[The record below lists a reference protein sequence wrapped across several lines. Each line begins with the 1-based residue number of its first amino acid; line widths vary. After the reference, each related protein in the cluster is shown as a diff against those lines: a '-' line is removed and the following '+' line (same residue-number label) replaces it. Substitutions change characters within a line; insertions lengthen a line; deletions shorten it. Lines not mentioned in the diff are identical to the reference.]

1 MRLQLNEE
9 IHMLDIDNVQDSLI
23 KNVQFCVPVMLLG
36 LYQTLSA
43 HYWHL
48 LMLETQI
55 HLVSMTCVTFSL
67 GVETEQGVNWQW

>member
-9 IHMLDIDNVQDSLI
+9 IHMLDTDNVQDSLI
-23 KNVQFCVPVMLLG
+23 KNVPFYVPAMLLG

-67 GVETEQGVNWQW
+67 GVETGQGMSWQW